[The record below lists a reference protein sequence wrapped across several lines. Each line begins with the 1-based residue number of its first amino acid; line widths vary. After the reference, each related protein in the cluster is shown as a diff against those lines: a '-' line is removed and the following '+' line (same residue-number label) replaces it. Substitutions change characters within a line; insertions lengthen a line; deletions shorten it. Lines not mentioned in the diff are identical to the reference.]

1 MGLNKDFLCVEI
13 SFTIPLFI
21 HSKTAHLCNVNYMLG
36 IVGEERS
43 RGRSMQREIHMI
55 SKVLF
60 KIINI
65 QKNAHPHQ

>member
-1 MGLNKDFLCVEI
+1 MGLNKDFLCVKI

-43 RGRSMQREIHMI
+43 INGESKPFEAAGQR
-55 SKVLF
+55 
-60 KIINI
+60 
-65 QKNAHPHQ
+65 P